1 MAKSKNRKKSHTLS
15 LNQIIFIAISIII
28 ILSWILSLIV
38 KIS

>member
-1 MAKSKNRKKSHTLS
+1 MTKSKNRKKSRALS

-38 KIS
+38 NL